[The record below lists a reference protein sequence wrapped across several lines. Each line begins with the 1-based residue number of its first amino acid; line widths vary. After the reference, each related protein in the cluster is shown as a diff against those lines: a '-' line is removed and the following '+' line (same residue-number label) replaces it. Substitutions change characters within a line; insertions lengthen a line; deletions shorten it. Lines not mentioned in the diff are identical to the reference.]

1 MNDDWREGLTDEELF
16 EKWQGLIVH
25 VIDTR
30 DFGVPKRSWEHYSD
44 DIYQEGCIGLWNAI
58 KTYNSSVKC
67 GWKHYACICIERK
80 IRNWIKTY
88 LFKFDGLNPD
98 KAISYDDKQPG
109 VTNYNSSEN
118 SDILSVANLC
128 KADEHLYLDDFIKS
142 LTPRQK
148 VIVEMSLRGCSRSE
162 IMDAT
167 FVSHNMIFLEKQEIR
182 KKFKKY
188 VYSW

>member
-1 MNDDWREGLTDEELF
+1 MNDEWREGLTDEELF
-16 EKWQGLIVH
+16 EKWQGLVLH
-25 VIDTR
+25 VIHSR
-30 DFGVPKRSWEHYSD
+30 DFGIRKSSWDHYLED
-44 DIYQEGCIGLWNAI
+44 LQQEGAIGLWKAI
-58 KTYNSSVKC
+58 RTYNSSIKC
-67 GWKHYACICIERK
+67 GWKHYACICIERQ
-80 IRNWIKTY
+80 IRNWSVTY
-88 LFKFDGLNPD
+88 INKFDSQNPD

-118 SDILSVANLC
+118 SDMLSVANLC
-128 KADEHLYLDDFIKS
+128 KADEHLYLDDFINS

-148 VIVEMSLRGCSRSE
+148 VIVEMSIRGCSRSE